1 MLWEQL
7 FMEPLMTLRLWKITN
22 DKIIDQQSLI
32 MLAQQLEQAKD
43 GEDIITDFDIKVE
56 TIEIG
61 DGPGMDIVI
70 PCDFDR
76 GKLIEFIVDFIQKEC
91 K

>member
-7 FMEPLMTLRLWKITN
+7 FMESLMTLRLWKVMNGKIT
-22 DKIIDQQSLI
+22 DQQSLI

-43 GEDIITDFDIKVE
+43 GEDIITDFDIKME

-70 PCDFDR
+70 PYDFDR
-76 GKLIEFIVDFIQKEC
+76 GKLIKFIVDFIQKEC